1 MAAPLLA
8 LIPLL
13 APLVPRIAEWLGGD
27 DAGEV
32 AAQVTSA
39 VTAVAGTTDP
49 ATVAAVIADP
59 ARAGEIAERI
69 ARIGAERERVLEE
82 QRTAR
87 IAAALADVA
96 GARQQTV
103 QLAQAGSRIAW
114 AAPVMSVV
122 IALGFFGSVAMVF
135 LVERAWDERTV
146 TVLNTLLGAMT
157 ISFGQVC
164 NYWLGS
170 SRGSAAKEEVRAAE
184 SSVVAAA
191 VQAAPDAVRSILR
204 RQQ

>member
-1 MAAPLLA
+1 MAVPLLA

-13 APLVPRIAEWLGGD
+13 APLVPRIAEWIAGD

-39 VTAVAGTTDP
+39 VTAVAGSTDP

-59 ARAGEIAERI
+59 SRAGDLAERL

-87 IAAALADVA
+87 MAAALADVA

-103 QLAQAGSRIAW
+103 ALAQAGSRIAW

-122 IALGFFGSVAMVF
+122 IATGFFGCVAMVF
-135 LVERAWDERTV
+135 LVERVWDERTV

-157 ISFGQVC
+157 IAFGQVC

-170 SRGSAAKEEVRAAE
+170 SRGSAAKEEARAAE
-184 SSVVAAA
+184 STIVAAA
-191 VQAAPDAVRSILR
+191 VQAAPTAVRSILR
-204 RQQ
+204 RTP